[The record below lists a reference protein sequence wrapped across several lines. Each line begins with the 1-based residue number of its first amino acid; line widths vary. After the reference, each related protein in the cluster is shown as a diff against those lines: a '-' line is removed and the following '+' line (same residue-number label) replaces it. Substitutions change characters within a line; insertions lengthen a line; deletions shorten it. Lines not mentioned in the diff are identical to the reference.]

1 MIPPLF
7 RRLLSPLRP
16 AVHAVRSWNRM
27 RALRAGLRELTGVT
41 SEERLDLALIGRIRT
56 AWGNPGWTGDAGF
69 LREVAAR
76 VWRCPGPVL
85 DCGSGLS
92 TVILATI
99 ASRHGATVWSLE
111 QDRDWYEH
119 MERKL
124 PELGIDNVVL
134 WFAPLRSY
142 GSFLWFDLG
151 AHELPRHFPTVSC
164 DGPAVKNR
172 AGSPE
177 QVAAWRSGV
186 LPVLQELGV
195 SFDEIL
201 LDDVEDPRSA
211 GLIERWQH
219 GGLAT
224 EVVATPT
231 GSLVVARHSKPPG
244 RAVS

>member
-1 MIPPLF
+1 MIPPLL
-7 RRLLSPLRP
+7 RRVLSPLRP
-16 AVHAVRSWNRM
+16 AVHAMRSWIRM
-27 RALRAGLRELTGVT
+27 RRLRAGLRELKGIT
-41 SEERLDLALIGRIRT
+41 SEDQLDLALIVRIRT
-56 AWGNPGWTGDAGF
+56 AWGNLAWTGDAGF

-92 TVILATI
+92 TVILATV

-111 QDRDWYEH
+111 QDRRWYEH
-119 MERKL
+119 MDRVL

-134 WFAPLRSY
+134 WFTPLRSY
-142 GSFLWFDLG
+142 GGFLWFDL
-151 AHELPRHFPTVSC
+151 ASRELPRHIPTVSC

-177 QVAAWRSGV
+177 QVEAWRSGV
-186 LPVLQELGV
+186 VPVLRDLGV

-201 LDDVEDPRSA
+201 LDDAEDPRSA
-211 GLIERWQH
+211 GLIERWQR
-219 GGLAT
+219 GGLET
-224 EVVATPT
+224 KLVATPT
-231 GSLVVARHSKPPG
+231 GTLIVARHSKPPG